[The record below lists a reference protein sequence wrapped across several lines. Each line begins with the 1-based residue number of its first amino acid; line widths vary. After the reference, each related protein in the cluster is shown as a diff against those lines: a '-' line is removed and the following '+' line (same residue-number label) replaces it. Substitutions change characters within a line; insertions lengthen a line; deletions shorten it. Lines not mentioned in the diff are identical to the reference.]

1 MRFPSI
7 RTTVLALAAAAAL
20 SGAVV
25 SAGSAKNTQV
35 SGSGVFDAAGDCTEI
50 PSMFTMQISGD
61 LVGCWYTHGWEV
73 VQDTPSGVY
82 AERGTERFIGCL
94 ADGTTC
100 GTFDTEYKFT
110 AKYAP
115 DGSEIHGRC
124 QHPITFGSGD
134 FAGITG
140 RIDFKDDVTTG
151 IVYYRGH
158 VKLPNA
164 ASASVSISVKSAS
177 AAGGDAGAG
186 C

>member
-1 MRFPSI
+1 MNHWKRILTGTAAAS
-7 RTTVLALAAAAAL
+7 LAALAAIVTAYAAGNTQISGQGVAY
-20 SGAVV
+20 SGA
-25 SAGSAKNTQV
+25 
-35 SGSGVFDAAGDCTEI
+35 DCDEI
-50 PSMFTMQISGD
+50 PSQFTMKISGD

-73 VQDTPSGVY
+73 VQNTPSGVY

-94 ADGTTC
+94 ADGVTC
-100 GTFDTEYKFT
+100 GTFDTSYKFT

-124 QHPITFGSGD
+124 EHPITFGTGD

-140 RIDFKDDVTTG
+140 RLDFKDDVASG

-158 VKLPNA
+158 IKLPNA
-164 ASASVSISVKSAS
+164 AALFDTRSGETTS
-177 AAGGDAGAG
+177 AASTDG